1 MGISSNNNNRLVSEI
16 NVTPFVDVMLV
27 LLVIFMVTAPIL
39 YQGVDVNLPKAS
51 SQPIPSQSQKN
62 IIVTVNKE
70 GKIYIEKEEL
80 TLRELK
86 ARVKTLVR
94 ESGKKTPLTTHHSE
108 RRKDRQEFPR
118 LQAVPTPLHR
128 SDPFGPVFFWH
139 PQPDPSDSYNLN
151 FSASDSDTS

>member
-1 MGISSNNNNRLVSEI
+1 MGISSNNNNRLLSEI

-51 SQPIPSQSQKN
+51 SEPIPSKSQKN
-62 IIVTVNKE
+62 IIVTINKE

-80 TLRELK
+80 TLRKLK

-94 ESGKKTPLTTHHSE
+94 DSGKQTGEQEIFLRADKQVPYGIVMEVMSKIRSGGIEKIGLITEPLE
-108 RRKDRQEFPR
+108 DK
-118 LQAVPTPLHR
+118 
-128 SDPFGPVFFWH
+128 
-139 PQPDPSDSYNLN
+139 
-151 FSASDSDTS
+151 